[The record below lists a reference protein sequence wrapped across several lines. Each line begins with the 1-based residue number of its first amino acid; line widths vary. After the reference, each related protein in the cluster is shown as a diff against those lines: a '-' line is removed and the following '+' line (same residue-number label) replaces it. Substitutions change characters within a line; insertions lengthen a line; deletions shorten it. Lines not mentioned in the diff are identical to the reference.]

1 MARLRYLVSLITKD
15 NDYQMEQAAS
25 AKSVAGEVGADIEII
40 YAENDAI
47 TQSTQLL
54 KVIQADESA
63 RPNGIFVE
71 PLGATPFPKV
81 ASTAAVAGIGWAVLN
96 READYTSALRQTSRS
111 PIFSVSVNQMEI
123 GRIQGKQ
130 IASLLPNGGSVL
142 FVQGPSVSSV
152 SRERCDGLRETLPS
166 NIQLVNLR
174 GKWTEES
181 GYQSVCSWMKLMR
194 AQKFRIDLICGQN
207 DVMAMGAKKA
217 VKELANELDRDFLS
231 SIPATGCD
239 GVPSTGQTWVR
250 AGHLSATVVVPP
262 SSGKAIVLM
271 TRALQTKTQPAEH
284 TFTTPEPF
292 PPLDSLRPLP
302 ARR

>member
-1 MARLRYLVSLITKD
+1 MAKLRYLVSLITKD
-15 NDYQMEQAAS
+15 NDYQREQAAS
-25 AKSVAGEVGADIEII
+25 AKSAAGEAGADVEII

-54 KVIQADESA
+54 KAIQAEEST

-81 ASTAAVAGIGWAVLN
+81 ASAASSAGIGWAVLN
-96 READYTSALRQTSRS
+96 READYTSALRQTSSS
-111 PIFSVSVNQMEI
+111 PIFSVSVNQIEI

-130 IASLLPNGGSVL
+130 IAALLPKGGSVL

-152 SRERCDGLRETLPS
+152 SKERCDGLHEILPS
-166 NIQLVNLR
+166 NVQLVNLR

-181 GYQSVCSWMKLMR
+181 AYQSVCSWMKLMK

-217 VKELANELDRDFLS
+217 VRELANEMDRDFLS
-231 SIPATGCD
+231 NIPATGCD

-250 AGHLSATVVVPP
+250 KGQLSATVVVPP

-292 PPLDSLRPLP
+292 PPVESLRPLP
-302 ARR
+302 AKH